1 VRRTIKIGWW
11 IAAGVLLFTL
21 PVDAQVQYGDL
32 KMGLN
37 GIISGGY
44 SGNYGDLI
52 GSSHNLAMGGS
63 GNFSGSFYDPNFL
76 NFSFA
81 PYYDRSQANS
91 GYQSISDASGFN
103 LTSGIFSGSHFPG
116 SITLAK
122 AYNSQGVF
130 AVPGLA
136 GYSTFGNSSTLGLHW
151 SELVPGLPT
160 LSFGYQQ
167 GSNDY
172 SVFGTKDTGNS
183 HNHSFNLQ
191 STYALEGFNLGAYYQ
206 QGASNSALPEVL
218 GSSGSTQPQT
228 QTTYSDNSGYGATVS
243 HKIPFDGQILSSF
256 NRSEINSNF
265 LGYGFNGT
273 IDTYDVSAGIQPT
286 QKLHASFNA
295 DYSDNLAGQ
304 LYQSSNPT
312 AAVILPT
319 SQESHAMGLQ
329 GQASYNLLANLQ
341 TQVYVDRRTQYF
353 LGENLGATS
362 YGEGATYGRPL
373 LGGSF
378 STSLFV
384 IENTRDNSDE
394 HTLGLSTS
402 VGYNRRIGLWSFGGA
417 FNYAQNVQTLLISY
431 TTSYYNYSFNVRKK
445 FNNRLVLSGGAGFT
459 QSGLTAEPGTDSKS
473 KSFSVGMGYGQWIA
487 LSGSYSKASGQGL
500 LGGGGINSTPL
511 PPVIPDSLLIL
522 YGGRSY
528 SAAISSTPLR
538 RFTISA
544 GLSKSNSST
553 FNAGLGSQNSVEQV
567 NTYFQY
573 QFRKMNLTGGYSRL
587 VQGFTAAGTP
597 PSQLSSFSIGVSRW
611 FNFF

>member
-1 VRRTIKIGWW
+1 MRRTIKIGWW

-103 LTSGIFSGSHFPG
+103 LTSGIFSGSQFPG

-319 SQESHAMGLQ
+319 SQESHAIGLQ

-353 LGENLGATS
+353 LGESLYSHQSYREAADAFLAVSKKFEASTKAPDALLRLG
-362 YGEGATYGRPL
+362 
-373 LGGSF
+373 
-378 STSLFV
+378 
-384 IENTRDNSDE
+384 
-394 HTLGLSTS
+394 
-402 VGYNRRIGLWSFGGA
+402 
-417 FNYAQNVQTLLISY
+417 QTLLALNEKELACA
-431 TTSYYNYSFNVRKK
+431 TFGEVGRKYP
-445 FNNRLVLSGGAGFT
+445 RA
-459 QSGLTAEPGTDSKS
+459 
-473 KSFSVGMGYGQWIA
+473 
-487 LSGSYSKASGQGL
+487 
-500 LGGGGINSTPL
+500 
-511 PPVIPDSLLIL
+511 
-522 YGGRSY
+522 
-528 SAAISSTPLR
+528 
-538 RFTISA
+538 SA
-544 GLSKSNSST
+544 GVK
-553 FNAGLGSQNSVEQV
+553 QSVEREQKRV
-567 NTYFQY
+567 
-573 QFRKMNLTGGYSRL
+573 RC
-587 VQGFTAAGTP
+587 
-597 PSQLSSFSIGVSRW
+597 
-611 FNFF
+611 